1 MCLKKQKYNSRQQ
14 KTIALRAMVFEK
26 LRGLDSN
33 QRPPGY
39 EPDELPLLYPA
50 LGVPFGILSE
60 RVLYPSHWEASRI
73 EIYLQAI
80 EIHNPANPVIILADT

>member
-1 MCLKKQKYNSRQQ
+1 MKKSPWLETPGNEDRKAGRFSVALRS
-14 KTIALRAMVFEK
+14 KIALK

-50 LGVPFGILSE
+50 IVSTSGDCI
-60 RVLYPSHWEASRI
+60 I
-73 EIYLQAI
+73 
-80 EIHNPANPVIILADT
+80 PV

>member
-1 MCLKKQKYNSRQQ
+1 VL
-14 KTIALRAMVFEK
+14 AK

-50 LGVPFGILSE
+50 IVA
-60 RVLYPSHWEASRI
+60 RLYHLDQGASST
-73 EIYLQAI
+73 
-80 EIHNPANPVIILADT
+80 LAHA